1 MSTRQASSKPKH
13 PAGETRALVKRYAK
27 QGLSPRDIGKLLD
40 ISTQAVY
47 QHLHALR
54 AAGELPPEEVAS

>member
-1 MSTRQASSKPKH
+1 MSQPTKTGGAKRGV
-13 PAGETRALVKRYAK
+13 GETRQLVKRYAK
-27 QGLSPRDIGKLLD
+27 QGHSPRDIAKLLEV
-40 ISTQAVY
+40 STQAVY